1 MGRHTYG
8 LARRVGTWKRLVASC
23 ARHSSLEAASEGV
36 PHIRKHG
43 TGLVAGEYE
52 GRSNKKTEGSGVG
65 CATRSQIREQNL

>member
-65 CATRSQIREQNL
+65 LCNSLTNP